1 MSSFQESRNAHIP
14 YLRHGQF
21 LMHSYSGKHKNPLL
35 IFRAWGG
42 LGSGKDTGWIFFS
55 LPPPTK
61 TTYLH
66 THTHPCSRE
75 FFFPDYRTPGSS
87 LPQAETQ
94 RLLTAQMSC
103 TNILQKAPL
112 LSHKLRGQGQRAWIL
127 MGDSLLVWNPIYSA
141 ALLGPGS
148 GRGSVGRIWWMT
160 WWSQPTV
167 VRREWLSGD
176 QVASL
181 TKSLWA
187 RLLNLQE
194 NKEKW
199 GLGKRQEKKEM
210 ERHSTSPYMT

>member
-1 MSSFQESRNAHIP
+1 
-14 YLRHGQF
+14 
-21 LMHSYSGKHKNPLL
+21 MHSYSGKHKNPLL
-35 IFRAWGG
+35 IFRVWGG

-55 LPPPTK
+55 LPPLTK
-61 TTYLH
+61 TTYLYIH
-66 THTHPCSRE
+66 SDTHTSTFKGVFLPWLQDPRIQ
-75 FFFPDYRTPGSS
+75 P
-87 LPQAETQ
+87 PQAETK
-94 RLLTAQMSC
+94 RLLTAHMWY
-103 TNILQKAPL
+103 TNILQKAPAC
-112 LSHKLRGQGQRAWIL
+112 SQKLREGRGKGRGYL
-127 MGDSLLVWNPIYSA
+127 GGDSLLVWNPIYSA

-194 NKEKW
+194 NKEKC
-199 GLGKRQEKKEM
+199 GLGKRQKEKEEM
-210 ERHSTSPYMT
+210 KDTPLPHIYDLVIMPAV